1 MRDIGRVSYR
11 SGSELDR
18 STHAVDL
25 AVSGLAS
32 EQQGL
37 VTLEQAVERG
47 MTSRMVHVRVRSGF
61 LHPIFRGVFAV
72 GHRPTSD
79 EAWWLAAVLA
89 CGDGALLSHRSAAA
103 LWEIRGSAAA
113 SIDVTA
119 HTRRGYAQRGI
130 AVHRAT
136 TIAPID
142 YDLRRGV
149 PVTSL
154 PRTIVDLAT
163 VVSFGALEY
172 AIHRAEAQRKLKP
185 AHLHE
190 ILARLPG
197 KKGTA
202 AVRAIIGRPHHDLDA
217 LTRSLWER
225 RFLAICRAHKVP
237 EPRVN
242 DWIALEIA
250 SGGLE
255 VDFSWPRHRLVV
267 EVDEDA
273 SHHTLRA
280 KRNDPERDRAL
291 RTAGWRVARVAEKEF
306 AQPSLV
312 AEKVWRALQP
322 AEHRSAAGPPPNRHR
337 SS

>member
-1 MRDIGRVSYR
+1 
-11 SGSELDR
+11 
-18 STHAVDL
+18 
-25 AVSGLAS
+25 
-32 EQQGL
+32 
-37 VTLEQAVERG
+37 
-47 MTSRMVHVRVRSGF
+47 MTRRMVEVRVRSGF
-61 LHPIFRGVFAV
+61 LHPMYRGVFAV

-103 LWEIRGSAAA
+103 LWGIRGSAAA
-113 SIDVTA
+113 AIDVTA
-119 HTRRGYAQRGI
+119 PTRRGYAQRGI
-130 AVHRAT
+130 NLHRAA
-136 TIAPID
+136 TIAPVD
-142 YDLRRGV
+142 HDVCRGV

-154 PRTIVDLAT
+154 PRTIIDLAT
-163 VVSFGALEY
+163 VIPLDALEY
-172 AIHRAEAQRKLKP
+172 AIHRAEAQRKLTP

-202 AVRAIIGRPHHDLDA
+202 AVRAIVERPHHSLDA
-217 LTRSLWER
+217 RTRSPWER
-225 RFLAICRAHKVP
+225 RFLAICRTHRIP

-242 DWIALEIA
+242 EWIALDIA

-255 VDFSWPRHRLVV
+255 VDFFWPRQGVVV

-280 KRNDPERDRAL
+280 QRNDPERDRAL
-291 RTAGWRVARVAEKEF
+291 RAAGWRVIRVAEKDF
-306 AQPSLV
+306 SQPSLI
-312 AEKVWRALQP
+312 AERVLTALEPAQHRRAD
-322 AEHRSAAGPPPNRHR
+322 APPPNRYR